1 MDKGEPADHGGIFG
15 QAQPDVRER
24 LWGSVGHEAGRGFG
38 GVRHETGAAGYEN
51 HEHVECRARLAQHT
65 DGEERAPDRTDDG
78 MNAVPGGIDP
88 WNFVGEKFENV
99 KRARDP
105 DNQRVAEHLERM
117 IGGREDNPV
126 LMNCGTGG
134 ENRQIKINACKAG
147 ETERDP
153 EQLELVHEK
162 NYASRPPFVTS
173 VCRSSASL
181 RLAIDSDTS
190 ETLMLDSAPC
200 LTFA

>member
-1 MDKGEPADHGGIFG
+1 MDKCEPADHSDIFD
-15 QAQPDVRER
+15 QAQPDVREW
-24 LWGSVGHEAGRGFG
+24 LGGSVGNEAGRGFG

-65 DGEERAPDRTDDG
+65 DGEERAPDRADDG
-78 MNAVPGGIDP
+78 VNAIPSGIEP
-88 WNFVGEKFENV
+88 RNFVGEKFENV
-99 KRARDP
+99 KRACDP

-126 LMNCGTGG
+126 LMNRETGG
-134 ENRQIKINACKAG
+134 ENRQVKVNARKAG

-162 NYASRPPFVTS
+162 NYAAQPPFVTRI
-173 VCRSSASL
+173 CRSSARL
-181 RLAIDSDTS
+181 WLAIDSDTS
-190 ETLMLDSAPC
+190 ETLMLHSAPC
-200 LTFA
+200 STFA